1 MRLTRWAFWR
11 LASEIFMGS
20 TVPGKK
26 NYTGGPVCLGFAL
39 PNYHSV
45 ASESSSFATTYTLAF
60 VVVQALD
67 AINVLRLL
75 AGSHHPR
82 YILQYIYIMGKPKVI
97 NPSSIYP
104 SILMR
109 LFDCLSSVAS
119 DMYSHASDLDASAI
133 GDTYPATLFHSYPL
147 DTISS

>member
-1 MRLTRWAFWR
+1 
-11 LASEIFMGS
+11 
-20 TVPGKK
+20 
-26 NYTGGPVCLGFAL
+26 
-39 PNYHSV
+39 
-45 ASESSSFATTYTLAF
+45 
-60 VVVQALD
+60 
-67 AINVLRLL
+67 
-75 AGSHHPR
+75 
-82 YILQYIYIMGKPKVI
+82 MGKPNVI